1 MTLKTTTRK
10 FLLKQHRT
18 ETLISCI
25 VVSKLKARQHLAVK
39 IKGVYIPPFLMYTNK
54 KGIIMALHMRD
65 QLLKAVLAHAQGEIA
80 KHKANVEVYLE
91 HPAGI
96 GEHSD
101 ITEAIQ
107 VEIDKIA
114 RYHDQIEVINH
125 YFLKR

>member
-1 MTLKTTTRK
+1 
-10 FLLKQHRT
+10 
-18 ETLISCI
+18 
-25 VVSKLKARQHLAVK
+25 
-39 IKGVYIPPFLMYTNK
+39 
-54 KGIIMALHMRD
+54 MALHMRD
-65 QLLKAVLAHAQGEIA
+65 QLLKAVLSHAQGEIA

-114 RYHDQIEVINH
+114 RYDDQVEVINK
-125 YFLKR
+125 YFKSSQTMTDVDRRSSETH